1 MVIIAISGPHG
12 AGKTTIA
19 KSIATAFNLRYLSAG
34 QIFRTL
40 AKERGMSI
48 IEFTK
53 YVAEHPDIDIMIDE
67 LVKKEALKND
77 IVLDS
82 QLAYKMIEKLKPIR
96 ILVIA
101 RKEDRI
107 KRLMQRE
114 NVSYSDAK
122 LEIELRDHGERKR
135 FKRLYNVD
143 LWNPKDFHLV
153 INTSKLSRQESMKL
167 GVCLVKELVKMIKDG
182 DDKWLN

>member
-19 KSIATAFNLRYLSAG
+19 KSIANAFNLRYLSAG
-34 QIFRTL
+34 QIFREL
-40 AKERGMSI
+40 ARKKGMNI

-53 YVAEHPDIDIMIDE
+53 YVSKHPDIDIMIDK

-82 QLAYKMIEKLKPIR
+82 QLAYKMIEELKPIK
-96 ILVIA
+96 ILVTA
-101 RKEDRI
+101 RADDRV
-107 KRLMQRE
+107 KRVMQRE
-114 NVSYSDAK
+114 NISYSDAK
-122 LEIELRDHGERKR
+122 LEIELRDREERKR

-143 LWNPKDFHLV
+143 LWNPEDFHLV
-153 INTSKLSRQESMKL
+153 INTSKLSKRESIKL
-167 GVCLVKELVKMIKDG
+167 GVCLVGELIKMMRG
-182 DDKWLN
+182 GMLNG